1 MGAAKRSTT
10 GGREAARLE
19 TAPSEKLSNG
29 ASARM
34 DVKDFIKAA
43 ELDDVLIQVVFRRSR
58 YRMVSILHEAET
70 KVRTLSSEDLS
81 SLTDRFK
88 LEESSGRRGSRTLSS
103 KDITATLIEDEL
115 KAIFANSVKGSNG
128 RTDSSDSRPT
138 FPIANAVGRAT
149 LSAALGLATKV
160 TIGAQAFMEAASET
174 FEGDSSSSA
183 ATNTGGT
190 SMKSKGR
197 STSFKSLYK
206 AAGVDSDDENDG

>member
-1 MGAAKRSTT
+1 LLN
-10 GGREAARLE
+10 E
-19 TAPSEKLSNG
+19 
-29 ASARM
+29 
-34 DVKDFIKAA
+34 I
-43 ELDDVLIQVVFRRSR
+43 
-58 YRMVSILHEAET
+58 
-70 KVRTLSSEDLS
+70 
-81 SLTDRFK
+81 
-88 LEESSGRRGSRTLSS
+88 
-103 KDITATLIEDEL
+103 
-115 KAIFANSVKGSNG
+115 
-128 RTDSSDSRPT
+128 
-138 FPIANAVGRAT
+138 GRAT